1 MFCLEWNDEDP
12 LEIKG
17 NELDDDYTRLEVVLL
32 PCNYVHTML
41 GHTGDS
47 IHPDCVPDLQS

>member
-1 MFCLEWNDEDP
+1 MLCLEWNDEDP